1 MYCEALIYQMSMS
14 ATSIGNLST
23 LRNSMIERKVEMSK
37 TKVRVVNSLLVCCVA
52 FMLVFLG
59 VERGYGESVNIAPHR
74 IILNAKCEGA
84 EQDIQAIISIV
95 LSSSRITD
103 FEVTLW
109 LGDIEIV
116 KAQGLRYCIIDYNLL
131 ASFDRQVIQD
141 HPDVINQANQG
152 SVKFT
157 VDGWVTVSD
166 SDGGT
171 MTTEFNGND
180 LVEILAPG
188 KQK

>member
-1 MYCEALIYQMSMS
+1 
-14 ATSIGNLST
+14 
-23 LRNSMIERKVEMSK
+23 MSK

-59 VERGYGESVNIAPHR
+59 VERGYGEYVNIAPHR

-109 LGDIEIV
+109 LGDVGDIEIV
-116 KAQGLRYCIIDYNLL
+116 KAQGLRYCIVDYNLL
-131 ASFDRQVIQD
+131 ASFNRQVIQD
-141 HPDVINQANQG
+141 HPDVIDQANQG
-152 SVKFT
+152 LVKFT
-157 VDGWVTVSD
+157 VAGSVTVSN
-166 SDGGT
+166 SDGVET
-171 MTTEFNGND
+171 TTEFDGND

-188 KQK
+188 NQK